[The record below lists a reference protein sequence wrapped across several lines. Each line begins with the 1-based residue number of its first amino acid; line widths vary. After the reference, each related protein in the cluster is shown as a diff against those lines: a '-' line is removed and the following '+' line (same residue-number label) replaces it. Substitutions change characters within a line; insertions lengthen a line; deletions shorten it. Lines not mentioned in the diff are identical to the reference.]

1 MTVAEKIRHFRISKN
16 LTQEFIANELNIS
29 QSTYSS
35 LENGTTKLAVD
46 KAEKLS
52 EIYDIDPCIFFSQN
66 AHINSGQGSLSNSG
80 TITFETVNE
89 KSILDTISERLTLIS
104 KTHDDINHKLESLE
118 NLCYRIENN
127 YIRNY
132 HLNKPNMAGNI
143 VLETLI
149 ENYKV
154 TNQEVALKSGLGIE
168 TIENLLSGHERMTIV
183 YAKAL
188 GDYFEVQAELFFKEN
203 IQTIHINSA
212 HGAISSSG
220 FIKAESNSY
229 LGYVNKQDEKLI
241 SRLENENEA
250 LKAKIAKLEEEVAKK

>member
-1 MTVAEKIRHFRISKN
+1 
-16 LTQEFIANELNIS
+16 
-29 QSTYSS
+29 
-35 LENGTTKLAVD
+35 
-46 KAEKLS
+46 
-52 EIYDIDPCIFFSQN
+52 
-66 AHINSGQGSLSNSG
+66 
-80 TITFETVNE
+80 
-89 KSILDTISERLTLIS
+89 
-104 KTHDDINHKLESLE
+104 
-118 NLCYRIENN
+118 
-127 YIRNY
+127 
-132 HLNKPNMAGNI
+132 MAGNI

-168 TIENLLSGHERMTIV
+168 TIETLLSGHERMTIV

>member
-1 MTVAEKIRHFRISKN
+1 MTVAEKIRHFRVSKN

-35 LENGTTKLAVD
+35 LENGATKLVVE
-46 KAEKLS
+46 KAEKLG
-52 EIYDIDPCIFFSQN
+52 EIYGIDPCVFFTQN
-66 AHINSGQGSLSNSG
+66 THINNGQGSLSNSG
-80 TITFETVNE
+80 TITVETVNE
-89 KSILDTISERLTLIS
+89 KSILDTILECVALIS
-104 KTHDDINHKLESLE
+104 KTHDDITVKLESLE

-154 TNQEVALKSGLGIE
+154 TNQEVALKSGLEIE
-168 TIENLLSGHERMTIV
+168 TIENLLSGHERMTV
-183 YAKAL
+183 AYAKAL